1 MNRHRPLRSLAIL
14 ALLPLLGVVFWLTAV
29 VASSIPSL
37 LVVDVNVHGLTVATY
52 AGDSAQRVAPL
63 SLRVLDDANQ
73 DALKPAMP
81 TPTPGRSVATPK
93 PAASLSPTPT
103 PRPVPSPLPTPSSPL
118 PLPTPSATPGWAT
131 IAAQVIDSQTRLPIA
146 GAAVSVNPGGQ
157 AALTEIN
164 GNFSLS
170 VSPGTSTVTAKATGY
185 GSASQTVTVNGGQK
199 TNVVF
204 RLASVTAFGSLSGS
218 VTDSLSKAPVVG
230 ATVSL
235 SDGMVRVTD
244 VNGNFSFAIVLS
256 GSYTLTVSAVGD
268 VTPNQGVPGEN
279 GRAATVPRSPGPHY
293 RRTPRR
299 RPA

>member
-37 LVVDVNVHGLTVATY
+37 LVVDVNVHGLTLATY

-131 IAAQVIDSQTRLPIA
+131 IAGQVIDSQTRLPIA

-157 AALTEIN
+157 AALTDIN

-218 VTDSLSKAPVVG
+218 VTDSLSKAPIVG

-256 GSYTLTVSAVGD
+256 GSYTLTVSAVGY
-268 VTPNQGVPGEN
+268 VTQSQVVTVKTGH
-279 GRAATVPRSPGPHY
+279 ATSVQISLA
-293 RRTPRR
+293 RT
-299 RPA
+299 

>member
-37 LVVDVNVHGLTVATY
+37 LVVDVNVHGLTLATY

-131 IAAQVIDSQTRLPIA
+131 IAGQVIDSQTRLPIA

-157 AALTEIN
+157 AALTDIN

-199 TNVVF
+199 TN
-204 RLASVTAFGSLSGS
+204 GS
-218 VTDSLSKAPVVG
+218 VTDSLSKAPIVG

-256 GSYTLTVSAVGD
+256 GSYTLTISAVGY
-268 VTPNQGVPGEN
+268 VTQSQVVTVKTGH
-279 GRAATVPRSPGPHY
+279 ATSVQISLA
-293 RRTPRR
+293 RT
-299 RPA
+299 

>member
-37 LVVDVNVHGLTVATY
+37 LVVDVNVHGLTLATY

-103 PRPVPSPLPTPSSPL
+103 PRPIPSPLPIPSSPL

-131 IAAQVIDSQTRLPIA
+131 IAGQVIDSQTRLPIA
-146 GAAVSVNPGGQ
+146 GAAVYVNPGGQ
-157 AALTEIN
+157 SALTDIN

-170 VSPGTSTVTAKATGY
+170 VNPGTSTVTAKATGY

-218 VTDSLSKAPVVG
+218 VTDSLSKAPIVG

-244 VNGNFSFAIVLS
+244 LNGNFSFAIVLS
-256 GSYTLTVSAVGD
+256 GSYTLTVSAD
-268 VTPNQGVPGEN
+268 GVCAPPHVVAR
-279 GRAATVPRSPGPHY
+279 RARRSPHA
-293 RRTPRR
+293 RHFV
-299 RPA
+299 